1 MERRRW
7 LGLRLGLGLGLGM
20 VTGAMGTTAGCL
32 RVASFQCQEDGDCE
46 LDGTPGQCLPAEQ
59 VCIYPDTDCDTE
71 WSTANGECMAPA
83 GAGGSDGEASG
94 GSDSSPTSGPPSD
107 TEDTAEPVP
116 RDCQAGPYEDIS
128 ELGVVWASSVFS
140 DNYHA
145 FLSADR
151 DYSTSWFSLGP
162 EDGGLPSIFRW
173 EVLEPHCVAQ
183 ITIHGNGLHAN
194 PGFRTDYGFESVIV
208 RVYDE
213 ADEVIFQEMLGMLG
227 TPDPT
232 LMIEPRVT
240 GVKVELELFEH
251 ESNNCGGFSELEIM
265 GF

>member
-1 MERRRW
+1 M
-7 LGLRLGLGLGLGM
+7 M
-20 VTGAMGTTAGCL
+20 TGAMGPAVGCL
-32 RVASFQCQEDGDCE
+32 RVPSFQCQEDGECV
-46 LDGTPGQCLPAEQ
+46 LDGTPGQCLATEQ
-59 VCIYPDTDCDTE
+59 VCIYPDPDCDTD

-83 GAGGSDGEASG
+83 GAEGGSSNGETPGGSDPG
-94 GSDSSPTSGPPSD
+94 PTSGASGESD
-107 TEDTAEPVP
+107 TEETTDAVP
-116 RDCQAGPYEDIS
+116 RNCQTGPYEDIS

-162 EDGGLPSIFRW
+162 EEGGLPSLYRW

-194 PGFRTDYGFESVIV
+194 PGFREDYGFESVIV

-213 ADEVIFQEMLGMLG
+213 ADEVVFQEMLGMLG

-232 LMIEPRVT
+232 LMVEPLVT

-251 ESNNCGGFSELEIM
+251 ESNNCGGFSELEIV